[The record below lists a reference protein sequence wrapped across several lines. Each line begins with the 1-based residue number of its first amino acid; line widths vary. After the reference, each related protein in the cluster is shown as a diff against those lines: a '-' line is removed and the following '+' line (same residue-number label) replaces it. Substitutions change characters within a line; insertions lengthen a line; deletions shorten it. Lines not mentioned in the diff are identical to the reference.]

1 MTKIGCFWAFSHFFI
16 FWGPFFGNFE
26 PQSCFFIH
34 DFSAS
39 QPSWSVKDEQNTT
52 LQVRGQLSVIS
63 CQIVQLSD
71 RTAVKSDNCQWT
83 MDNCQRKLSVLWK
96 NCKILQLSPTKLS
109 VETVKQSWI
118 YAVLLLSV
126 GPVGPKGGIYPIMED
141 VLCRVNF
148 WKIIWRTNN
157 RRYMQFCLCLWALSG
172 PEVGYIQLYMMLC
185 AKSIF
190 RNWFGGQTIV
200 DICSCAF
207 VCGPCR
213 YFLNILCTQHTL

>member
-1 MTKIGCFWAFSHFFI
+1 
-16 FWGPFFGNFE
+16 
-26 PQSCFFIH
+26 
-34 DFSAS
+34 
-39 QPSWSVKDEQNTT
+39 
-52 LQVRGQLSVIS
+52 
-63 CQIVQLSD
+63 
-71 RTAVKSDNCQWT
+71 

-109 VETVKQSWI
+109 VETVKQLWI
-118 YAVLLLSV
+118 YTVLLLSV
-126 GPVGPKGGIYPIMED
+126 GPDGPKGGIYPIMED